1 MLLLDINLRG
11 FNQDRGSA
19 DSPPY
24 SDIIVKKRINGKVCD
39 TCIADYA
46 LHAIPEFSYM
56 LTGAR
61 HNYIGHRFNIL
72 KVKYKSHQR
81 EPNKWAIHFISQRN
95 VGISFVPTFILEKG
109 KRIQLYRS
117 YGIED
122 YNNLEYMVQ
131 QNSRV
136 IRPWTP
142 LSALGEDRDN
152 VILGDKK
159 LSGKT
164 ISIPWKRTYFAGNFN
179 LNVNDTLDIIVRDI
193 RTKKLIQG
201 ISVVRPVDKATNF
214 FYYQLPLK
222 AKTFS
227 INLQDI
233 LNMYSGLPDLYS
245 GDSSTVFEKDYSSIG
260 LIRYLNLSYNEEV
273 QYSVERPYNW
283 KLVKSIANG
292 DAFIVLGND
301 MRGGKDHHIYL
312 RYKRQPETIHKI
324 TIRVKAKP
332 VEIPWGKVAA
342 ICILMIIVGG
352 IAFYLWNKKNKKKIS
367 ALKRKNEDIETRLS
381 LLSGQ
386 LNPHFLFNS
395 LNAIQGSIIS
405 NPEKANTYIANVAR
419 FMRDVMDNG
428 KKEFVSLHEELKL
441 VEIYLKLEQERSQF
455 SYTISVA
462 ENIDASSIDF
472 PPLLLQPVLENSI
485 RHAFGKERIRPEI
498 TIQIGSV
505 GANLEVKISDNGSTF
520 WNSGKFHEGHGLSLT
535 RKRMAVYNERLD
547 GMSIQMELNY
557 VKGSGTITTFTF
569 HNWLA

>member
-11 FNQDRGSA
+11 FSQDRGSA

-24 SDIIVKKRINGKVCD
+24 FDIIVKKRIDGKVCD

-56 LTGAR
+56 LIGAR

-72 KVKYKSHQR
+72 KVRYKSHQR
-81 EPNKWAIHFISQRN
+81 EPNKWTIHFISQRN

-136 IRPWTP
+136 IRQWTP
-142 LSALGEDRDN
+142 LSTLGEDKDN
-152 VILGDKK
+152 AILGDKE

-164 ISIPWKRTYFAGNFN
+164 ISVPWKRTYFAGNFI
-179 LNVNDTLDIIVRDI
+179 LNVNDTLDIIVRNI

-227 INLQDI
+227 ANLQDI
-233 LNMYSGLPDLYS
+233 LNMYSGLPDLHS
-245 GDSSTVFEKDYSSIG
+245 GDSSTVFEKDYNSIG

-283 KLVKSIANG
+283 KPVKSIAHG

-301 MRGGKDHHIYL
+301 LLAGKDHHMYL
-312 RYKRQPETIHKI
+312 RYKSQPETIHKI
-324 TIRVKAKP
+324 SIRVKAKP
-332 VEIPWGKVAA
+332 LEIPWGKIAV
-342 ICILMIIVGG
+342 ICITVIIVCS
-352 IAFYLWNKKNKKKIS
+352 IAFYLWYRKHKSKLA

-428 KKEFVSLHEELKL
+428 KKEFVSLLEELKL
-441 VEIYLKLEQERSQF
+441 EENYLKLEQERSQF
-455 SYTISVA
+455 SYTVSVA
-462 ENIDASSIDF
+462 ANIDASLIDF

-485 RHAFGKERIRPEI
+485 RHAFNQELIQPEI
-498 TIQIGSV
+498 TIQIESIGS
-505 GANLEVKISDNGSTF
+505 NLEVKISDNGSTS
-520 WNSGKFHEGHGLSLT
+520 WNSEKFQEGHGLSLI
-535 RKRMAVYNERLD
+535 RKRMAVYNERLE
-547 GMSIQMELNY
+547 GMSIQMEPNY
-557 VKGSGTITTFTF
+557 IQGSGTITTFTF